1 MCVSTENKALSLYFF
16 LNAYNVAS
24 KGEGDRLYP
33 ASMADIWGKIARE
46 RCVRLE
52 SFLRNSEALK

>member
-1 MCVSTENKALSLYFF
+1 MCPLKTRLYYCISSEMHKMW
-16 LNAYNVAS
+16 LQ

-33 ASMADIWGKIARE
+33 VSMADVWGKIARE
-46 RCVRLE
+46 RCVGLE